1 MPILGDLA
9 SQRKGDATGELL
21 RAEPAGGKVPG
32 NEDETAPK
40 ETS

>member
-1 MPILGDLA
+1 MPILGDLVA
-9 SQRKGDATGELL
+9 GRKGDAAGELL

-32 NEDETAPK
+32 NEGKTAPK